1 MLTDIQT
8 YVHKCAEFSLTFFS
22 RNTNDDFEGAIEFF
36 QDPVNACQF
45 LINNVDCRETCNF
58 CDLCKTPGA
67 DQLICESTSQLCNN
81 QFWQNPHQCT
91 NICENGQS
99 QCKKFIINSNGNNL
113 Y

>member
-1 MLTDIQT
+1 MSR
-8 YVHKCAEFSLTFFS
+8 VFFKLFF

-81 QFWQNPHQCT
+81 QFWQNPLQCT

-99 QCKKFIINSNGNNL
+99 QCKKGGGKIKTSQFHNCSNPS
-113 Y
+113 